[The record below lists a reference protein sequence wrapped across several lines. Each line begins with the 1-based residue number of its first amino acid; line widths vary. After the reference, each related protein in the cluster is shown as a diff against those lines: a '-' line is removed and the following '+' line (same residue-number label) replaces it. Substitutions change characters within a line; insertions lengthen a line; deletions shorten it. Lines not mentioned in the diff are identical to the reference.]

1 MKKKK
6 LLFVLNPHSGKGQ
19 IRNKLLDIVDTFV
32 KAGYKVQIHPTQ
44 APQEARKMIAKSAG
58 KYDLVVCS
66 GGDGTLDEV
75 VSGMMRR
82 KERTPVGYI
91 PAGSTND
98 FANSLKLPKDM
109 VKAARVAV
117 SGKPFSCDVGNMN
130 GKFFVYIAAFGLF
143 TDVSYET
150 PQEWKNILGHAAY
163 ILEGAKSL
171 AAIKSYPMRVE
182 CNGEVLE
189 GDFIYGMVTNSTS
202 VGGFK
207 NMTGPNVQ
215 LDDGLFEVT
224 LIKNPRSPAEL
235 REILGSLTNLKD
247 ETDLI
252 YSAKTDKICITSRED
267 VAWTM
272 DGEFGGNHTKVLIKN
287 EKQAV
292 TIMIEDKEKDAG
304 GEEAPHLEILSKN

>member
-1 MKKKK
+1 MKKK
-6 LLFVLNPHSGKGQ
+6 LLFVFNPHSGKGQ

-32 KAGYKVQIHPTQ
+32 KAGYRVQIHPTQ
-44 APQEARKMIAKSAG
+44 APQEARRMVAKKAG

-82 KERTPVGYI
+82 EDRTVIGYI

-98 FANSLKLPKDM
+98 FAVSLKLPKNM
-109 VKAARVAV
+109 VKAAEIAV
-117 SGKPFSCDVGNMN
+117 SGTPFRCDVGNMN

-163 ILEGAKSL
+163 LLEGAKSL
-171 AAIKSYPMRVE
+171 TAIKSYTMRVE
-182 CNGEVLE
+182 CNDEVIE
-189 GDFIYGMVTNSTS
+189 GDFIYGMITNSTS

-207 NMTGPNVQ
+207 NMTGSNVQ

-224 LIKNPRSPAEL
+224 LIKKPKNPMEL
-235 REILGSLTNLKD
+235 SEILGSLGSRRD
-247 ETDLI
+247 ETELI
-252 YSAKTDKICITSRED
+252 YSAKTDKILITSED
-267 VAWTM
+267 EVAWTM
-272 DGEFGGNHTKVLIKN
+272 DGEFGGNHTLVEIKN

-292 TIMIEDKEKDAG
+292 EIMIEKQEEK
-304 GEEAPHLEILSKN
+304 

>member
-6 LLFVLNPHSGKGQ
+6 MLFVFNPHSGKGL

-44 APQEARKMIAKSAG
+44 APEEARKMIAKSAG
-58 KYDLVVCS
+58 KYDLIVCS

-82 KERTPVGYI
+82 EERRPIGYI

-98 FANSLKLPKDM
+98 FANSLELPKDM
-109 VKAARVAV
+109 LKAAEIAV
-117 SGKPFSCDVGNMN
+117 NGKMFPCDVGNMN
-130 GKFFVYIAAFGLF
+130 GKFFVYVAAFGLF
-143 TDVSYET
+143 TDVSYQT
-150 PQEWKNILGHAAY
+150 PQEWKNLLGHAAY

-171 AAIKSYPMRVE
+171 TSIKSHVMQVE
-182 CNGEVLE
+182 CNDEVIEGE
-189 GDFIYGMVTNSTS
+189 FIYGMITNSTS

-207 NMTGPNVQ
+207 NMTGNNVE

-224 LIKNPRSPAEL
+224 LIKKPKNPAEL
-235 REILGSLTNLKD
+235 SEILASLTNLKD
-247 ETDLI
+247 ETDFI
-252 YSAKTDKICITSRED
+252 YSAKTKKIKITSEEE

-272 DGEFGGNHTKVLIKN
+272 DGEFGGNHKEVLIKN

-292 TIMIEDKEKDAG
+292 TLMVGEKQQIE
-304 GEEAPHLEILSKN
+304 NWF

>member
-19 IRNKLLDIVDTFV
+19 IRSKLLDIVDIFV
-32 KAGYKVQIHPTQ
+32 KAGYEVRIHPTQ
-44 APQEARKMIAKSAG
+44 APKEARELVTKKAG
-58 KYDLVVCS
+58 KFDLVVCS

-82 KERTPVGYI
+82 RERVNIGYI

-98 FANSLKLPKDM
+98 FAVSLDLPKNM
-109 VKAARVAV
+109 VKAAETAV
-117 SGKPFSCDVGNMN
+117 TGSPFYCDVGNMN

-143 TDVSYET
+143 TDVSYGT
-150 PQEWKNILGHAAY
+150 PQEWKNLLGHAAY
-163 ILEGAKSL
+163 LLEGAKSL
-171 AAIKSYPMRVE
+171 TAIRAYPMQVE
-182 CNGEVLE
+182 CNGEMIQ
-189 GDFIYGMVTNSTS
+189 GDFIFGMVTNSTS

-207 NMTGPNVQ
+207 NMTGDNVE

-224 LIKNPRSPAEL
+224 LIKKPKNPVEL
-235 REILGSLTNLKD
+235 SEILRSLTNLKD
-247 ETDLI
+247 ETELI
-252 YSAKTDKICITSRED
+252 YSAKARQISFLSEEE

-272 DGEFGGNHTKVLIKN
+272 DGEFGGNHTRVLIQN

-292 TIMIEDKEKDAG
+292 AIMTK
-304 GEEAPHLEILSKN
+304 SV